1 MGGNLRTKL
10 FVRHGDEE
18 QAIAFYT
25 SALNALLI
33 ERHEMSD
40 GTLVGATLEIE
51 GARFAIAGA
60 NPKRDNEAAL
70 GGPRSPQAM
79 GTTSV
84 VLDLDIADVDA
95 LMARTVAAGAL
106 LRNVPETL
114 ADGTR
119 VAAIIDPFGHIWAVS
134 SSPGRAAEL
143 AA

>member
-1 MGGNLRTKL
+1 MAGNLRTKL
-10 FVRHGDEE
+10 FVRHGDEA
-18 QAIAFYT
+18 QAIKFYT
-25 SALNALLI
+25 TALNALLI

-60 NPKRDNEAAL
+60 NPKRDNDAAQ

-84 VLDLDIADVDA
+84 VLDLDVADVDA
-95 LMARTVAAGAL
+95 LMAHTVVRGARA
-106 LRNVPETL
+106 RNAPETL

-119 VAAIIDPFGHIWAVS
+119 VAVIIDPFGHIWALS
-134 SSPGRAAEL
+134 SSAGRATEL